1 MFPNFGTTFYRLF
14 AHKKGSG
21 LMANIQERRDKSGKL
36 ISYSIRVYRG
46 RGADG
51 KQLKPWTA
59 TFEVSPTWTEKSA
72 RKKAEAFA
80 ATFEKE
86 CREGITSD
94 SRQKFAAYCDY
105 VIELKASRGVKHST
119 IVRYKELTTRIYPA
133 IGHLKLKDL
142 RADHLNILYTQLAQP
157 ERCSSRATAKVDLA
171 AILKEKSLT
180 RSELSKS
187 AGLPLRA
194 VYAAVKG
201 EQVSRDAAEAISAA
215 LGVNSF
221 KVEESARTL
230 STKTILEHQRLIS
243 TVLEQAVKERL
254 IPFNVASRA
263 TLPKVEHKEVNYFQP
278 EQIAAI
284 RDALEAEPIKWRML
298 THMLL
303 ITGARRGEILGLKWD
318 KVDFTNNQVYICNSI
333 LYSPDIGIYEST
345 PKTERSKRYITLPAE
360 TMQFLRQYRAWQNT
374 ERLRLGEYYQNQGFV
389 FSQDTGGPMH
399 PDSVTDWLNKFSK
412 RHGLPHIN
420 PHAFRH
426 TMASMLYFN
435 GVDSVSIS
443 KRLGHAQVS
452 TTANIYAHVME
463 EADKKNADIL
473 ADVFLKKA

>member
-1 MFPNFGTTFYRLF
+1 
-14 AHKKGSG
+14 
-21 LMANIQERRDKSGKL
+21 MANIQERRNKDGKL
-36 ISYSIRVYRG
+36 ISYSIRVHRG

-72 RKKAEAFA
+72 KKRAEAFA

-105 VIELKASRGVKHST
+105 VIELKASRGIKHST
-119 IVRYKELTTRIYPA
+119 IVRYKELATRIYSA
-133 IGHLKLKDL
+133 IGHIKLKDL
-142 RADHLNILYTQLAQP
+142 RADHLNSLYTQLAQP
-157 ERCSSRATAKVDLA
+157 GAGNGNRWAVSKVDIPAL
-171 AILKEKSLT
+171 LKEKHLT
-180 RSELSKS
+180 RSELSKNT
-187 AGLPLRA
+187 GLPLRA
-194 VYAAVKG
+194 VYSAVKG
-201 EQVSRDAAEAISAA
+201 ERVSVEAAEAISAA
-215 LGVNSF
+215 LGINAF
-221 KVEESARTL
+221 KWEESARTL
-230 STKTILEHQRLIS
+230 SAKTILEHHRLIS
-243 TVLEQAVKERL
+243 TVLEQAVKEGL

-278 EQIAAI
+278 EQVAAI
-284 RDALEAEPIKWRML
+284 RDALEGEPIKWRML
-298 THMLL
+298 THLLL

-318 KVDFTNNQVYICNSI
+318 KVDFTNNQVYICNSV
-333 LYSPDIGIYEST
+333 LYSSDIGIYEST

-360 TMQFLRQYRAWQNT
+360 TMQLLRQYRAWQNT